1 VWRGAGQIVEGLCSR
16 VSVPITVKMRVLED
30 EKRTLRLA
38 KAFQDAGAQLLTGTR
53 LR

>member
-1 VWRGAGQIVEGLCSR
+1 MEGLCSR

-53 LR
+53 LRPNKVLAR